1 MTRRWGGISQF
12 GTHCWAAELLKKHH
26 RSSSIIPYF
35 ARVKLWLFDLFA
47 RLIGSRCSPILLEDH
62 RALARQ
68 PTELVA
74 AMDTPWF
81 SKHPAETN
89 KGSLRICTFFE
100 LAQLMFCSQTNTHK
114 GERTLEWCSWRILID
129 SRESFLTCGSRTLL
143 TPICRWTSTG
153 TSCPTQSRSYRS
165 T

>member
-1 MTRRWGGISQF
+1 MRGDLPVRNPLLS
-12 GTHCWAAELLKKHH
+12 CWAFEET
-26 RSSSIIPYF
+26 SSIII
-35 ARVKLWLFDLFA
+35 DH
-47 RLIGSRCSPILLEDH
+47 PILCTGKAVALWSFCSAHWISLLTDPLGGST
-62 RALARQ
+62 RLARQ
-68 PTELVA
+68 PTELVT